1 MCVYTVWQCIVIH
14 CHTVY
19 THTYTHTHRQSYTR
33 HTVCLCLC
41 LCLCIC
47 LCILQCD
54 SVVIP
59 SAAVVYA
66 QVVTSSFLRQ
76 CNTFEPIHLPN
87 GATINPPVEV
97 AQCSGSAAVH
107 DLQLGQVTPDMFT
120 ALTAPIP
127 VFRSVSMSVSNY
139 VREIRVLY
147 NFVACRRICLC
158 FVWQGSFVIELAGV
172 CVCDRTRLKLWLGL
186 LVRNSETMSVWLL
199 ISVCQTVRHCIF
211 YVRSRTVLFEEVL
224 ILTVTPC
231 IGVHCSNFHE
241 I

>member
-1 MCVYTVWQCIVIH
+1 MCVYTVWQCM
-14 CHTVY
+14 TVRVY
-19 THTYTHTHRQSYTR
+19 MS
-33 HTVCLCLC
+33 V
-41 LCLCIC
+41 
-47 LCILQCD
+47 CILQCD

-87 GATINPPVEV
+87 GATISPPVEV

-158 FVWQGSFVIELAGV
+158 FVWQASFVIELAGV
-172 CVCDRTRLKLWLGL
+172 CVIGLG
-186 LVRNSETMSVWLL
+186 
-199 ISVCQTVRHCIF
+199 
-211 YVRSRTVLFEEVL
+211 
-224 ILTVTPC
+224 
-231 IGVHCSNFHE
+231 
-241 I
+241 